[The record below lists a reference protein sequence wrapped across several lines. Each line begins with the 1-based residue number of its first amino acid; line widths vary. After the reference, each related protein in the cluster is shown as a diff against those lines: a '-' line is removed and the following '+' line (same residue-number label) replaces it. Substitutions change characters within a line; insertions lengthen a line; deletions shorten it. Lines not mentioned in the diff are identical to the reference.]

1 MTRQIQQL
9 TNENLMRK
17 IKIEKVVISCGSTG
31 ANLEKSKKLLELIS
45 GMKAQILRSK
55 KRIPN
60 FDVSP
65 GLEVGTKVT
74 LRGSKALELLKR
86 FLASIDNTLSEN
98 QISTNHFSFGIKEYI
113 EIPGLEYQRDMGIRG
128 LNVTIDFIRAGVRV
142 KRKKIKTGRLPKK
155 QHISQEEITKF
166 MEDNFQTNFV

>member
-98 QISTNHFSFGIKEYI
+98 QISTNHFQANLLQFPDSNLFFF
-113 EIPGLEYQRDMGIRG
+113 
-128 LNVTIDFIRAGVRV
+128 LNLIDF
-142 KRKKIKTGRLPKK
+142 
-155 QHISQEEITKF
+155 
-166 MEDNFQTNFV
+166 